1 MIMKL
6 FLNRAAGACAGL
18 LLSVAAADAA
28 TMLTAK
34 NGMTIYSFDKDAGG
48 ISACYDAC
56 AAMWPAYVGKAD
68 DPLTEGWTLVK
79 RTDGAMQWAYDGKP
93 MYFFASDKKAGDKLG
108 DGMGGKWHVIVE

>member
-1 MIMKL
+1 MNVILKSTV
-6 FLNRAAGACAGL
+6 GACAAL
-18 LLSVAAADAA
+18 LLTFGAANAA

-48 ISACYDAC
+48 VSACYDAC
-56 AAMWPAYVGKAD
+56 AAMWPPYVGKAD
-68 DPLTEGWTLVK
+68 DALTEGWTLVK

-93 MYFFASDKKAGDKLG
+93 MYFFANDKKAGDKTG